1 MENHFNTKFIMK
13 QIIKEWFEK
22 LNETEKIP
30 TNIIAINFGLFE
42 SDKNYIIY
50 LVGSETYDENDDDWA
65 TEVNYEPQNKYLK
78 LIDIQKMNWKE
89 VQNETGKIIAE
100 LIYVENFEDSI
111 FSKIKNITVGFD
123 DGDLIKIK

>member
-1 MENHFNTKFIMK
+1 MEKHFNTEFIMK

-42 SDKNYIIY
+42 SDKNYILY
-50 LVGSETYDENDDDWA
+50 LIGSKTYDESDDDWA
-65 TEVNYEPQNKYLK
+65 TEVDYEPKNKYLK
-78 LIDIQKMNWKE
+78 LNDTKNMDWKE
-89 VQNETGKIIAE
+89 VQNETEKIIVE

-111 FSKIKNITVGFD
+111 FSKINNITVGFD

>member
-1 MENHFNTKFIMK
+1 MK